1 MMANGSSR
9 PGPGRAPGSMIET
22 GARLA
27 GRRAAGWRRAPIF
40 GLLPLSAWQAFFYG
54 VPLLFLVLTSF
65 WQMVNYR
72 LTPDWTLANYA
83 VALGEAMYRQAYF
96 ASLRL
101 SVVTV
106 ALTILI
112 AYPLAYTIAYVVPKR
127 WAIPLLVA
135 VIAPFWTNYLVRAYS
150 WQLIL
155 GDNGVLNYLLLR
167 IGLVAE
173 PVHILYT
180 PLATGI
186 GLVHFLVP
194 LMTLNLYSTLE
205 NIDKN
210 LIEAAAD
217 LGAGRL
223 RTFREVILPLSSPGL
238 VSGAMFI
245 FVLAFADFVSP
256 SVLGGQAQRVFPQL
270 VVDAIQWMVNYP
282 LAAAFAL
289 VMVLTILVV
298 VGVFMRLV
306 RVDRVGA

>member
-1 MMANGSSR
+1 MRAEGIPR
-9 PGPGRAPGSMIET
+9 PGKTPAAPLPAGES
-22 GARLA
+22 A
-27 GRRAAGWRRAPIF
+27 GRKDGWRRAPIL
-40 GLLPLSAWQAFFYG
+40 GLLPLSLWQVFFYG
-54 VPLLFLVLTSF
+54 VPLFFLILTSF

-72 LTPDWTLANYA
+72 LTPDWTLANY
-83 VALGEAMYRQAYF
+83 VATLGEAMYRQAYF

-101 SVVTV
+101 SLVVV
-106 ALTILI
+106 VIAILI
-112 AYPLAYTIAYVVPKR
+112 AYPLAYTIAYVVPAR
-127 WAIPLLVA
+127 WRIPLLVA

-155 GDNGVLNYLLLR
+155 GDNGVLNFLLVR
-167 IGLVAE
+167 AGLISK

-180 PLATGI
+180 PVATGI

-194 LMTLNLYSTLE
+194 LMTLNLFSTLE

-245 FVLAFADFVSP
+245 YVLAFADFVSP

-289 VMVLTILVV
+289 VMVLTILIV
-298 VGVFMRLV
+298 VGLFMRLV
-306 RVDRVGA
+306 RADRVGV